1 MGFKALRQKK
11 WFKILSN
18 KYLLIFIIFLIWMF
32 FFDGSSW
39 LLHRELDQEID
50 KLQGNI
56 EHFKKSIKN
65 DTVQK
70 NMLLDSAGLE
80 RFAREEYL
88 MKKNTEEIY
97 IIEYEDSIAKNE
109 KDWSV
114 YRVRIVFCQ
123 SF

>member
-109 KDWSV
+109 KD
-114 YRVRIVFCQ
+114 
-123 SF
+123 

>member
-1 MGFKALRQKK
+1 MGLKALRQKK

-65 DTVQK
+65 DTIQK

-88 MKKNTEEIY
+88 MKKKNEEIY

-123 SF
+123 SV